1 MPLDRL
7 RLIDELAA
15 IVTDAD
21 RVTELPQRVCDTVVD
36 LLPIDGVGLS
46 LMNSGIAGG
55 RTLLG
60 ASNDVG
66 AEIEE
71 LQYRLGEGP
80 CVSAFHDNQPVLVPD
95 LQSAEATVRWPMFT
109 REIAPM
115 GVRAIFAMPLRVGTA
130 SLGVLDFHRVHPG
143 PLLEVIEALLVADAV
158 AVVLFNYQLRQQ
170 QTDTLPDLYELS
182 RLQHELVHLAI
193 GMVSGQLDIP
203 NEQAIDLLRAY
214 AYEHGERLND
224 VAEQVV
230 ERRLRLTLDT

>member
-7 RLIDELAA
+7 RLIDELAT
-15 IVTDAD
+15 IVAD
-21 RVTELPQRVCDTVVD
+21 VERVAELPQRVCDTVVD

-46 LMNSGIAGG
+46 LMNPDIAGG

-60 ASNDVG
+60 ASNDAGV
-66 AEIEE
+66 EIEE

-80 CVSAFHDNQPVLVPD
+80 CVSAFADNQPVLVPD
-95 LQSAEATVRWPMFT
+95 LQAADATVRWPMFT
-109 REIAPM
+109 REVAQL
-115 GVRAIFAMPLRVGTA
+115 GVRAIFALPLRIGA
-130 SLGVLDFHRVHPG
+130 AGMGVLDFHRTRPG

-170 QTDTLPDLYELS
+170 QTESLPDLYELS
-182 RLQHELVHLAI
+182 RLQHEQVHLAI

-230 ERRLRLTLDT
+230 ERRLRLTLDS